1 MIDPS
6 ESARVGAPGPPDD
19 MTPARLPVPAGL
31 GRLLVL
37 AVVFVC
43 AACGLVYELE
53 LVALAT
59 YLVGDSVTQA
69 SVVLSVMVFAM
80 GVGAL
85 LAKRLRCRAAV
96 GFGAVEA
103 GLALVGGTSAMALYA
118 CFAWFGQSRSAL
130 VGFSLAIGILIGA
143 EVPLLMTLIQRVRRQ
158 DAGGA
163 VADLFAADYVGA
175 LVGGLAFPFLLLPGF
190 GQLTGALLTGAVNA
204 VAGAVL
210 VLWLFRRDL
219 SARARWAL
227 FGANAVVLAL
237 LAAGVVLA
245 TPFERAARLA
255 VYGSSARV
263 AVQTGVQEVVM
274 TGGTGAGAGAGHG
287 RKGSGGPLALYLD
300 GRLRVSAENEFRYHE
315 ALVHPAMAGGPHG
328 RVLVLGGGDG
338 LAVREILRYRTV
350 RSVTVVELDPGVL
363 RLARTDPGLT
373 RLNRH
378 SLADPRVRTVTADA
392 FDWLRQQGVRG
403 PGRRAAPY
411 DVIVSDLP
419 DPGITACT
427 KLYSQEFYGWR
438 RSCWPTTG
446 GWWCTPGRRSSARG
460 CIGRWS
466 RRSGR
471 WAWRRCRTG
480 CPAGPRP
487 SPAARTARRAPCRPR
502 AIPQLTPGGPPGPGR
517 RSAVRDPVLGLRTGR
532 AAPSGVRPGPRRS
545 AAGRSQRRGTVG
557 RPACGDPRA
566 EGRAAGVDADASA
579 VSGLSGPGAG
589 RCRGGGRP
597 LRTTGGAGGGQRRG
611 GSGPVV
617 PARWQKVPRGRARVP
632 GRWVGSHVMEHEV
645 YVPFPVGTVRQALTE
660 PERVARC
667 VPGVQLDAD
676 AAPGCPEG
684 GCDCVSEAP
693 PSPIAAR

>member
-1 MIDPS
+1 MIDPP
-6 ESARVGAPGPPDD
+6 EPVLPGAPEVPED
-19 MTPARLPVPAGL
+19 MTPARLPVPAGP

-96 GFGAVEA
+96 GFGAIEA
-103 GLALVGGTSAMALYA
+103 GLALVGGCSAMALYA

-190 GQLTGALLTGAVNA
+190 GQLTGALITGGVNA
-204 VAGAVL
+204 VAGGVL

-219 SARARWAL
+219 SGRARWAL
-227 FGANAVVLAL
+227 FAANALVLAL
-237 LAAGVVLA
+237 LAAGMMLA
-245 TPFERAARLA
+245 APFERAARQA

-274 TGGTGAGAGAGHG
+274 TGGTGAGAGAGRG

-315 ALVHPAMAGGPHG
+315 ALVHPAMAGGPHR

-338 LAVREILRYRTV
+338 LAVREILHHRSV

-363 RLARTDPGLT
+363 KLARTDPGLS
-373 RLNRH
+373 RLNHR
-378 SLADPRVRTVTADA
+378 SLGDPRVHVVTADA
-392 FDWLRQQGVRG
+392 FDWLRQRG
-403 PGRRAAPY
+403 LRGRRAAPY

-419 DPGITACT
+419 DPGIAAST
-427 KLYSQEFYGWR
+427 KLYSQEFYGLAAR
-438 RSCWPTTG
+438 LLAPD
-446 GWWCTPGRRSSARG
+446 GRLVVH
-460 CIGRWS
+460 
-466 RRSGR
+466 
-471 WAWRRCRTG
+471 
-480 CPAGPRP
+480 AGPPVER
-487 SPAARTARRAPCRPR
+487 ARLYWTVEST
-502 AIPQLTPGGPPGPGR
+502 L
-517 RSAVRDPVLGLRTGR
+517 RSVGL
-532 AAPSGVRPGPRRS
+532 A
-545 AAGRSQRRGTVG
+545 TVPYRLSG
-557 RPACGDPRA
+557 RPAGF
-566 EGRAAGVDADASA
+566 
-579 VSGLSGPGAG
+579 SGGPD
-589 RCRGGGRP
+589 
-597 LRTTGGAGGGQRRG
+597 RT
-611 GSGPVV
+611 V
-617 PARWQKVPRGRARVP
+617 
-632 GRWVGSHVMEHEV
+632 
-645 YVPFPVGTVRQALTE
+645 
-660 PERVARC
+660 
-667 VPGVQLDAD
+667 D
-676 AAPGCPEG
+676 AAPPVDAEVRPARPSAG
-684 GCDCVSEAP
+684 GDRYWGFVLAARHRPRFGLAPDAP
-693 PSPIAAR
+693 PPAGIGRAELQAGRRGEARDRMPGLPASTLMHPRYLD